1 MDSELVTSSES
12 VEGDGQSVPFFNR
25 YTTKFYEAFPFYL
38 SIGMTPEQ
46 YWDGDPALA
55 KYYRK
60 AHELQ
65 RKRRN
70 EDLWLQGMYIYEA
83 LCDVSPVLQAFAKK
97 GTKPHPYSDRPYS
110 ITNEDREEER
120 KRKEQRDREKAKQY
134 MLGKMAK
141 INKMFNS

>member
-1 MDSELVTSSES
+1 
-12 VEGDGQSVPFFNR
+12 
-25 YTTKFYEAFPFYL
+25 
-38 SIGMTPEQ
+38 MTPEQ
-46 YWDGDPALA
+46 YWDGDPSLT

-83 LCDVSPVLQAFAKK
+83 LCDVSPLLQAFAKR
-97 GTKPHPYSDRPYS
+97 GTKAHPYVDRPYS
-110 ITNEDREEER
+110 ITKDDREEE
-120 KRKEQRDREKAKQY
+120 KKLKEQRDREKAKQY

-141 INKMFNS
+141 INKIFKS